1 MTEILTVTMNP
12 ALDIAASTHRVLP
25 THKLRCSFPHRH
37 PGGGGLNVARV
48 VHRLAGDCAALHPAG
63 GSTGELLRKLL
74 DEEGVSSLCVGI
86 AGETRQNFSVHKAL
100 TGREFRI
107 VLPGPELLPRE

>member
-1 MTEILTVTMNP
+1 
-12 ALDIAASTHRVLP
+12 
-25 THKLRCSFPHRH
+25 
-37 PGGGGLNVARV
+37 V
-48 VHRLAGDCAALHPAG
+48 VHRLAGDCAALRPAG

-107 VLPGPELLPRE
+107 VLPGPELLPRECQARLDRVAALVEVPCYLVASGSLPPVFPVIFTLA